1 TPRLYVPVGPG
12 RDPSPGRSRTPMTV
26 RIRALTE
33 KTLCAPEERNAP
45 LITTPVIGT
54 RAAKARRGEPPVRR
68 PASKAGEKRV
78 RFLPPLPGTAGPA
91 EDGRPGPVR
100 TGLWCNGS
108 TLPLQGRDQG
118 STPCGSTRPGDHG
131 RGAPRTGRG
140 AAPAARPAAQ
150 TPAGSAAVTDADR
163 SARTSER

>member
-1 TPRLYVPVGPG
+1 
-12 RDPSPGRSRTPMTV
+12 MTV

-68 PASKAGEKRV
+68 PASKAGERRV
-78 RFLPPLPGTAGPA
+78 RLLPPLPGTAGPA
-91 EDGRPGPVR
+91 EDGRAGPVR

-118 STPCGSTRPGDHG
+118 STPCGSTRPEDNGQ
-131 RGAPRTGRG
+131 RAPRTGRTTDG
-140 AAPAARPAAQ
+140 ARGGPSVPAPRPAAVCEAAPAARPAAQ